1 MHSPRP
7 WRRLPP
13 DLFRF
18 ATTELYGLR
27 VAIMCVFDDTAVL
40 QPALSFEQVRSG
52 LAALGWD
59 EAVDDAQLDQALG
72 MLAGWGLLE
81 ASQNHAARY
90 ATPEEFERR
99 NLQWSLT
106 TQGQA
111 AIGGVLPA
119 LAALRPGAGLQ
130 PAVLQA
136 IAGGPGGPPAPSGGP
151 ATGARP

>member
-1 MHSPRP
+1 MHTPRP

-18 ATTELYGLR
+18 ATTELYDLR
-27 VAIMCVFDDTAVL
+27 VAIMCVFDDSAVL

-90 ATPEEFERR
+90 ATREGFERR
-99 NLQWSLT
+99 NL
-106 TQGQA
+106 
-111 AIGGVLPA
+111 
-119 LAALRPGAGLQ
+119 
-130 PAVLQA
+130 
-136 IAGGPGGPPAPSGGP
+136 
-151 ATGARP
+151 

>member
-111 AIGGVLPA
+111 AIGGVLHAPHA
-119 LAALRPGAGLQ
+119 PPQGARPQ

-136 IAGGPGGPPAPSGGP
+136 SPDGLADPPGP
-151 ATGARP
+151 AG